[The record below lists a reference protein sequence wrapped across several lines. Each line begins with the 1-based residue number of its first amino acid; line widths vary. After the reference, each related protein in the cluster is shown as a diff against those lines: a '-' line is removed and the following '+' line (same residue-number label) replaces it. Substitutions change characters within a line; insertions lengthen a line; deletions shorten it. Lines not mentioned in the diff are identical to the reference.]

1 MSGLVVVL
9 AQFFAGCLI
18 VPIPAALSQQQF
30 NTRWRALRRPTQLQA
45 PLQWRDWLLDPGSLT
60 KRLIQLSKGH
70 FRVEVLRQRW
80 AIPTARERKALGMR
94 CREKALIREVQL
106 IGNDQAW
113 VYARSILPATTLTGR
128 QRILSQL
135 GTRPLGQ
142 MLFQDPTMRR
152 GPLQVSELH
161 LHTGESA
168 WARRSV
174 FTLADK
180 PLLVCEVFLP
190 ALLQVE

>member
-1 MSGLVVVL
+1 MLKWPHIFTGS
-9 AQFFAGCLI
+9 LI

-30 NTRWRALRRPTQLQA
+30 NTRWLALRRPNQLQA
-45 PLQWRDWLLDPGSLT
+45 PLQWRNWLMDRGSLT
-60 KRLIQLSKGH
+60 QRLVQLSGGN
-70 FRVEVLRQRW
+70 FRVEVLGQRW
-80 AIPTARERKALGMR
+80 AIPTASERKALGMR
-94 CREKALIREVQL
+94 SREKALIREVQL

-128 QRILSQL
+128 QRQLSML
-135 GTRPLGQ
+135 GSRSLGS
-142 MLFQDPTMRR
+142 MLFTDPTMQR
-152 GPLQVSELH
+152 GPLQISQLRLH
-161 LHTGESA
+161 NGETA

-174 FTLADK
+174 FTLSDK

>member
-1 MSGLVVVL
+1 MLEWPDL
-9 AQFFAGCLI
+9 FAGSMI

-30 NTRWRALRRPTQLQA
+30 NTRWLALRRPSQRQA
-45 PLQWRDWLLDPGSLT
+45 PLQWRDWLMDSGSLT
-60 KRLIQLSKGH
+60 QRLVQLSGGN
-70 FRVEVLRQRW
+70 FRVEVLNQRW
-80 AIPTARERKALGMR
+80 AIPTASERKALGMR
-94 CREKALIREVQL
+94 SRQKALIREVQL

-128 QRILSQL
+128 QRLLAQL
-135 GTRPLGQ
+135 GSRPLGQ
-142 MLFQDPTMRR
+142 MLFQDPTMQR
-152 GPLQVSELH
+152 GPLQISQLRLH
-161 LHTGESA
+161 NGDTA